1 MARIIV
7 GIIILFFGLATLF
20 ALFNL
25 AWFFA
30 TVVFPL
36 LCLLVGIF
44 LWHKGR
50 KVFGAIAIAFGVL
63 SLSHHLFD
71 LDVAGLAIAA
81 LMIYFG
87 FRLLKPPSKK
97 EKEWETWED
106 WELTGDGPENGSA
119 HETNGQKHGKPHGKY
134 KLWQW
139 DDEIDREVEK
149 LIQKGKTAFRQG
161 RDWVEHHIH
170 HKYFNQNGKNA
181 HGTPHSFGKDHPLSS
196 DQEKE
201 AFSAREKGKGKRYET
216 FSIIG
221 DFNMHY
227 HRFELTDMKVTN
239 GIGDVKIDLSKAVI
253 PPGETSIEIS
263 VLLGN
268 VQIYV
273 PYELEVAVQANVFMG
288 TLDLLGHHQDGIA
301 RSFATRSAGYEQAAK
316 KVKINVSLGLGDID
330 VRYV

>member
-1 MARIIV
+1 MVRIIV

-20 ALFNL
+20 ALLNL
-25 AWFFA
+25 AWLFA
-30 TVVFPL
+30 TVIFPL
-36 LCLLVGIF
+36 LCLLLGIF

-50 KVFGAIAIAFGVL
+50 KVLGAIAVSFGIL

-71 LDVAGLAIAA
+71 LDVAGLVIAA

-87 FRLLKPPSKK
+87 FRLLNPHSKK
-97 EKEWETWED
+97 EKGWETWED
-106 WELTGDGPENGSA
+106 WELTGDGSENGTWPESA
-119 HETNGQKHGKPHGKY
+119 GKKQGKTNGSKY
-134 KLWQW
+134 KPWQW

-149 LIQKGKTAFRQG
+149 LIQRGKVAFRHG
-161 RDWVEHHIH
+161 RDWVEQHLNHKTFNHH
-170 HKYFNQNGKNA
+170 GKGP
-181 HGTPHSFGKDHPLSS
+181 HGHADHPPFSGPY
-196 DQEKE
+196 QTTEEKE
-201 AFSAREKGKGKRYET
+201 KGKRYET

-253 PPGETSIEIS
+253 PPGETSIEINA
-263 VLLGN
+263 LLGD

-288 TLDLLGHHQDGIA
+288 TLDLLGHHQEGIA
-301 RSFATRSAGYEQAAK
+301 RSFATRSAGYDGADK